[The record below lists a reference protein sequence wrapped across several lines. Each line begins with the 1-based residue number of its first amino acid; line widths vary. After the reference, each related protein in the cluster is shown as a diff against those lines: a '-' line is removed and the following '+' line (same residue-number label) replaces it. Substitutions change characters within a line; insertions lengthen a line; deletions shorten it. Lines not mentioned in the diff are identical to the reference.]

1 MASTRSVSGSPCSFW
16 INPTKRPPQIAHS
29 DPAATQPRHTILA
42 QRMAETHGAG
52 PGAGARYVK
61 TIQPVGVLSCHLLWL
76 QCYKVTPFSP
86 QTTQPLPQ
94 QPVAAP
100 VPAVASRQTAG
111 HKHKPPAPIKT
122 RTRGSGAAQVKYFL
136 YCQIFFVGNPEVTLI
151 LLHFRCGR
159 ARCAARWRVGTA
171 TTVARYGISENVTIM
186 MTIKT

>member
-1 MASTRSVSGSPCSFW
+1 MASTRSVSGSPCSSR

-52 PGAGARYVK
+52 PGAGAGARYVK

-136 YCQIFFVGNPEVTLI
+136 Y
-151 LLHFRCGR
+151 
-159 ARCAARWRVGTA
+159 
-171 TTVARYGISENVTIM
+171 VARYFSWEIPKSLLFYCTSGAAVPGVRRGGGSAQLLRWRGMEYLKM
-186 MTIKT
+186 